1 MNKIKGFLYVLMLN
15 VLPSFG
21 FAQTFQITTCGE
33 NSQSI
38 SYAHI
43 QNLTNGEKT
52 LSNADGSFVFDLRSD
67 SDLVKIS
74 HIGFGTRELKAS
86 ELLANRIICL
96 ESQDFELS
104 EIVVGSMSEF
114 EFLQKGIQNT
124 EAKIQNPSKLQSYYK
139 EFVSLNGE
147 YTHFSDAP
155 ITFFVQK
162 SGNKLK
168 IEAEVK
174 ESRAFKIPKTE
185 ELSLD
190 IISPIGFKEGM
201 KLYFPS
207 DIKRFLSVDGNQRY
221 SYSLAE
227 TEDEWIVEANPIE
240 NGEASFI
247 GYVSFHKSDTTL
259 STVSMKISKDRL
271 HLIKSVNLL
280 GYTIKIEGFE
290 LDVIYTQNE
299 VGYIYPALIR
309 MNHKIN
315 VSNKKSLNQSYSFV
329 SDLQLTGLLKD
340 QNSIPKSNQYTK
352 KSLYKRGT
360 DFQTEYWKNK
370 SVLNL
375 TKREMKVIEQ
385 IGKVE
390 GQ

>member
-1 MNKIKGFLYVLMLN
+1 MN
-15 VLPSFG
+15 VLKIFIGISILSLFPFVG
-21 FAQTFQITTCGE
+21 FAQTFQLRACGE
-33 NSQSI
+33 NSESI

-43 QNLTNGEKT
+43 QNLNNGEKT
-52 LSNADGSFVFDLRSD
+52 LSNADGSFVLDLRSD

-74 HIGFGTRELKAS
+74 HIGFGTREFKAS
-86 ELLANRIICL
+86 ELLANRTICL

-104 EIVVGSMSEF
+104 EIVVGSLSEF

-124 EAKIQNPSKLQSYYK
+124 EAKIQNPSKLEAYYK

-162 SGNKLK
+162 SGDKLK

-174 ESRAFKIPKTE
+174 ESRAFELPKTE

-201 KLYFPS
+201 ELYFPS

-221 SYSLAE
+221 SYSLTE
-227 TEDEWIVEANPIE
+227 TQDEWIVEANPIE
-240 NGEASFI
+240 NSESSFI

-259 STVSMKISKDRL
+259 SRVSMKISKDRL
-271 HLIKSVNLL
+271 HLVKSVNLL
-280 GYTIKIEGFE
+280 GYTIKVEGFE
-290 LDVIYTQNE
+290 LDIIYIKNE
-299 VGYIYPALIR
+299 VGNIYPALIR
-309 MNHKIN
+309 MDHMIN

-340 QNSIPKSNQYTK
+340 QNPIPKSNQYTK

-375 TKREMKVIEQ
+375 TNRELEVIEQ

>member
-52 LSNADGSFVFDLRSD
+52 LSNADGSFVLDLRSD
-67 SDLVKIS
+67 SDFVKIS
-74 HIGFGTRELKAS
+74 HVGFGTRELKAS

-201 KLYFPS
+201 ELYFPS

-227 TEDEWIVEANPIE
+227 NEDEWIVEANPIE
-240 NGEASFI
+240 NGEVSFI

-340 QNSIPKSNQYTK
+340 QNPIPKSNQYTK

-375 TKREMKVIEQ
+375 TKREMEVIEQ